1 MMDSMALAKAI
12 EIQSLAREE
21 QWRCD
26 EDLFYLDYGLE
37 PPRLFIWI
45 ERIFVALSTRLQA
58 MKKADRPGWADPPAI
73 ATPAA
78 VRPPARACSSRYS
91 RSRS

>member
-58 MKKADRPGWADPPAI
+58 MKKADRPEMGRSACDSN
-73 ATPAA
+73 
-78 VRPPARACSSRYS
+78 ARCGQAACSRM
-91 RSRS
+91 

>member
-1 MMDSMALAKAI
+1 MDSMALAKAI

-37 PPRLFIWI
+37 PPWLFIWI
-45 ERIFVALSTRLQA
+45 ERIFAGSGIRRKA
-58 MKKADRPGWADPPAI
+58 MKKADRPEIG
-73 ATPAA
+73 
-78 VRPPARACSSRYS
+78 RSACSGNNRCSQAAACSRM
-91 RSRS
+91 

>member
-58 MKKADRPGWADPPAI
+58 MKKADRPEMGRSACDSNTRCGQA
-73 ATPAA
+73 
-78 VRPPARACSSRYS
+78 ACSRM
-91 RSRS
+91 

>member
-1 MMDSMALAKAI
+1 MIDSMALAKAI

-37 PPRLFIWI
+37 LPRLFIWI
-45 ERIFVALSTRLQA
+45 ERIFVASGIRRKA
-58 MKKADRPGWADPPAI
+58 MKKADRPEIGRSASSGNDGCSQ
-73 ATPAA
+73 AA
-78 VRPPARACSSRYS
+78 ACSRM
-91 RSRS
+91 

>member
-1 MMDSMALAKAI
+1 MDSMALAKAI

-45 ERIFVALSTRLQA
+45 ERIFAASGIRRKA
-58 MKKADRPGWADPPAI
+58 MKKADRPEIG
-73 ATPAA
+73 
-78 VRPPARACSSRYS
+78 RSACSGSDGCSQAAACSRM
-91 RSRS
+91 

>member
-58 MKKADRPGWADPPAI
+58 MKKADRPEMGRSACDSNTSCGQA
-73 ATPAA
+73 
-78 VRPPARACSSRYS
+78 ACSRM
-91 RSRS
+91 